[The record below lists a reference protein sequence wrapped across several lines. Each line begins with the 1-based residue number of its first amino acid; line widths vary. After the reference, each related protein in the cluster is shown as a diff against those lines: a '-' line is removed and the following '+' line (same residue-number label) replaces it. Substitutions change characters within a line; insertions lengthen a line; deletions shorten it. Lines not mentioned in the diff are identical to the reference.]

1 MIPAQTVTEP
11 QALQPFLF
19 TAWPEVKRTKV
30 KQWLKYGAVHVND
43 KVVTKHDHAL
53 AAGDRVS
60 ILPTKA
66 PPPPTD
72 DLPEGVAVLY
82 EDDAIIVIHK
92 PPHLLTMAT
101 DSEKERTAYSFLN
114 TYLRDSA
121 HSGRARVWIVHRLD
135 RETSGVLLFAKT
147 EEAKEFLQTHWQ
159 DFEKRYLALVEGAPP
174 ANSGTLRGYI
184 DESQPHRVFVR
195 NGPGPGA
202 REAITHYRVLR
213 HGMGR
218 TLVELTL
225 ETGRRHQIRL
235 QLAEIGC
242 PVVGDTKYEAK
253 SNPVRRLALHSAHL
267 RIDHPET
274 GKSMTFES
282 PLPPELAKLLPSEV

>member
-1 MIPAQTVTEP
+1 MIPSQTVSES
-11 QALQPFLF
+11 QALQPYLF

-30 KQWLKYGAVHVND
+30 KQWLKYGAVRVND
-43 KVVTKHDHAL
+43 VIVTKHDYAL
-53 AAGDRVS
+53 QVGDRVS

-72 DLPEGVAVLY
+72 DLPEGIAVLH
-82 EDDAIIVIHK
+82 EDEDVIVIHK

-135 RETSGVLLFAKT
+135 RETSGVLLFAKS
-147 EEAKEFLQTHWQ
+147 EEAKEYMQTHWHE
-159 DFEKRYLALVEGAPP
+159 FEKRYLALVEGSPP
-174 ANSGTLRGYI
+174 ANSGTLRDYL
-184 DESQPHRVFVR
+184 DESQPHRVFIR
-195 NGPGPGA
+195 NNAGPGA

-218 TLVELTL
+218 TLLELRL
-225 ETGRRHQIRL
+225 ETGRRHQIRI
-235 QLAEIGC
+235 QLAETGC
-242 PVVGDTKYEAK
+242 PVVGDTKYGAK
-253 SNPVRRLALHSAHL
+253 SNPVRRLALHSTQL
-267 RIDHPET
+267 RINHPGS
-274 GKSMTFES
+274 GKAMTFES